1 LATYKAKQ
9 PMTTT
14 PFSTIEEALLDLAE
28 GKMVIVVD
36 DEDRENE
43 GDLLA
48 VAEGI
53 TAETINF
60 MATHGRGLICAPL
73 PDFRCD
79 ELGLSPMVQHN
90 TDPHETAFTV
100 SVDLRGNGV
109 TTGISALDRAKTIQA
124 LVQPSSRAEDFQ
136 RPGHIFPLRARPG
149 GVLRRAG
156 HTEAAIDLARLAGK
170 QPAGVIVEIMN
181 EDGSMARL
189 PQLIEMSKKWGL
201 KLITIEQLIAYRIER
216 ESLIVLKDQRPIQTE
231 FGTFDLQVFE
241 QTTTHQVHLALCLG
255 HWTSDESV
263 LVRMQSGQRRRSI
276 LDDLKGA
283 ESPFHHVRKALEKV
297 AARGKGVVVCMNQ
310 KPQLSSV
317 EEFVEKLKAES
328 DQPVSFGQDP
338 LDYGVG
344 AQILRQLGVQ
354 TITLLT
360 NHPMKRVGIE
370 GYGLHIEANETL

>member
-1 LATYKAKQ
+1 MSTS
-9 PMTTT
+9 
-14 PFSTIEEALLDLAE
+14 PFSSIEEALADLAQ

-53 TAETINF
+53 SAETINF

-73 PDFRCD
+73 PDDRCD
-79 ELGLSPMVQHN
+79 ALGLAPMVQQN

-100 SVDLRGNGV
+100 SVDLRGHGV
-109 TTGISALDRAKTIQA
+109 TTGISALDRAKTVQA
-124 LVQPSSRAEDFQ
+124 LVHPASLPGDFQ
-136 RPGHIFPLRARPG
+136 RPGHVFPLRARPG

-189 PQLIEMSKKWGL
+189 PELIEMSKKWGL
-201 KLITIEQLIAYRIER
+201 KLISIEQLIAYRLDR
-216 ESLIVLKDQRPIQTE
+216 ESLIRVHR
-231 FGTFDLQVFE
+231 TFQLPTAYGLFDVCVYE
-241 QTTTHQVHLALCLG
+241 QTTSHQVHFSMTYG
-255 HWTSDESV
+255 SWNEEDTV
-263 LVRMQSGQRRRSI
+263 LVRMQSGDPRRSM
-276 LDDLKGA
+276 LDDVLSPTGRSSKIGPSLQAISNAGA
-283 ESPFHHVRKALEKV
+283 GVFVGLNQQQDSRSLLDFLDAMGSDSSQEK
-297 AARGKGVVVCMNQ
+297 
-310 KPQLSSV
+310 
-317 EEFVEKLKAES
+317 
-328 DQPVSFGQDP
+328 SFGGDP

-344 AQILRQLGVQ
+344 AQILRHLGVRQ
-354 TITLLT
+354 VALLT

-370 GYGLHIEANETL
+370 GYGLHIVANEMLQ

>member
-1 LATYKAKQ
+1 MST
-9 PMTTT
+9 P
-14 PFSTIEEALLDLAE
+14 PFSSIEEALTDLAQ

-73 PDFRCD
+73 PDHRCD
-79 ELGLSPMVQHN
+79 ALGLPPMVQHN

-100 SVDLRGNGV
+100 SVDLKGNGV
-109 TTGISALDRAKTIQA
+109 TTGISALDRAKTVQA
-124 LVQPSSRAEDFQ
+124 LVQKESRPDDFQ

-156 HTEAAIDLARLAGK
+156 HTEAAIDFARLAGK
-170 QPAGVIVEIMN
+170 EPAGVIVEIMN

-189 PQLIEMSKKWGL
+189 PELIQMSQKWGL
-201 KLITIEQLIAYRIER
+201 KLITIEQLIAYRLER
-216 ESLIVLKDQRPIQTE
+216 ESLIHVHRSFPLETPYGL
-231 FGTFDLQVFE
+231 FHVHVYE
-241 QTTTHQVHLALCLG
+241 QTTSKQVHISLTMG
-255 HWTSDESV
+255 HWNDADTV
-263 LVRMQSGQRRRSI
+263 LVRMQSGDPRGSI
-276 LDDLKGA
+276 LDDIVGLQPT
-283 ESPFHHVRKALEKV
+283 SLHKALKAISE
-297 AARGKGVVVCMNQ
+297 AGAGVFVGLNQ
-310 KPQLSSV
+310 QRSEASLLAQLDAMDSASQAP
-317 EEFVEKLKAES
+317 K
-328 DQPVSFGQDP
+328 SFGSDP

-344 AQILRQLGVQ
+344 AQILRHVGVRHVS
-354 TITLLT
+354 LLT

-370 GYGLHIEANETL
+370 GYGLHIVSNQTLG